1 MLIIRKTDDD
11 DDDDGDDDDDD
22 LKRGVCPQTDH
33 KSIGKAEQPNKK
45 IQGRLLYLHV
55 RGLNVLCELM
65 RGSQA
70 IWLW

>member
-11 DDDDGDDDDDD
+11 GDDDDDDDDD

-33 KSIGKAEQPNKK
+33 KSIGKAEQPKNKK

-55 RGLNVLCELM
+55 RGLNVFVWANE
-65 RGSQA
+65 R
-70 IWLW
+70 